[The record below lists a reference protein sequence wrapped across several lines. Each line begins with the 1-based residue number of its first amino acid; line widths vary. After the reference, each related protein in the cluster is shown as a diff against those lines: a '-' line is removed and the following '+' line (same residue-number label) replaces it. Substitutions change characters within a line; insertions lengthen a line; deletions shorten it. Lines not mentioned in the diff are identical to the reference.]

1 MKGLWVK
8 DLLVLK
14 RQKLAVLLTFILA
27 IFSLV
32 FFSQNGIMIGMAIFS
47 VTLSFVILNSLT
59 LDQQNHGL
67 MYLLTMPFKK
77 KQYVIQKYV
86 LLLFATI
93 SSVVLMTI
101 ITGVYSEIANWD
113 LNFSDIFTRIYGVG
127 VAVLIILIF
136 TTQYQIRNGPEKV
149 QVAMSMIGAIVV
161 IVVGGIIALV
171 KYTELGEKI
180 FNQIYTYYVD
190 HGSIPFLILFTIV
203 GTIVVITSCIKS
215 IETLETMEI
224 Q

>member
-14 RQKLAVLLTFILA
+14 RQNLAVLITLILA

-32 FFSQNGIMIGMAIFS
+32 FFGQKGIVIGMAIFS

-59 LDQQNHGL
+59 FDQQNHGL
-67 MYLLTMPFKK
+67 MYLFTMPFKK
-77 KQYVIQKYV
+77 KQYVIQKYL

-93 SSVVLMTI
+93 CSEVLMTVI
-101 ITGVYSEIANWD
+101 SGVYSEIANWN
-113 LNFSDIFTRIYGVG
+113 LAFSDIFIRIYGVG
-127 VAVLIILIF
+127 VAGLLILILN
-136 TTQYQIRNGPEKV
+136 TQFQIKNGPEKV

-161 IVVGGIIALV
+161 IVVGGIIAFV
-171 KYTELGEKI
+171 KYTEFGDEI
-180 FNQIYTYYVD
+180 FNRISAYYLD
-190 HGSIPFLILFTIV
+190 NGALPFLGLFTIV
-203 GTIVVITSCIKS
+203 GAVVVIISCKKS
-215 IETLETMEI
+215 IKTLEMMEI